1 MGIFDYKH
9 NKNDH
14 FKARAT
20 SSFSDTV
27 IEDFVDKN
35 NTITTIKNDFFDP
48 SLLESTL
55 SAVLSSKSFVLNPVV
70 DSELL
75 EAVSVFSDNIS
86 ETLPNFYG
94 YLKDNKNGKKT
105 VDSSVLLDAFAFLKS
120 IDPSNLSVDFLS
132 GQSQSISIEDGD
144 YFITPTAKIYKNRK
158 LVFDIEDPNTNGL
171 SNINFKNKI
180 IVFGSGIEIPFFV
193 FSEPDLKTENSFYS
207 FPGSNDVYATESM
220 ISDFV
225 SDFLFDELILKNPQ
239 IKNKNSH
246 SSVLDVSGAS
256 FDDLGFV
263 FNLGSAKNTI
273 NSFLL
278 NKANFDNHEEVSEF
292 ENCITGKIK
301 FMYLLLLLILGG
313 GKEGQQ
319 PIASKGSNAFND
331 NCERKAFNTW
341 HNVLWGADGKKGIP
355 ISILQILYT
364 VLSPFFGLN
373 IDKWDVRICLR
384 IKIFKKKIEKCWS
397 WTIFEGWCIC
407 GHLELA
413 ILGFQEKISEEIRK
427 MFFCKKVFL
436 KPSYLNVSISEK
448 QTEKTTKKPDLSEL
462 NSSELKQQVE
472 EHGNIIKV
480 INNY

>member
-14 FKARAT
+14 FKVRTT

-27 IEDFVDKN
+27 IEDLVDKKN
-35 NTITTIKNDFFDP
+35 IITTIKNDFFDP

-94 YLKDNKNGKKT
+94 YTKDNKNGKKA

-132 GQSQSISIEDGD
+132 GQPQSVSIEDGD
-144 YFITPTAKIYKNRK
+144 YLITPTAKIYKNGK
-158 LVFDIEDPNTNGL
+158 LVFDIEDPSTSGL

-207 FPGSNDVYATESM
+207 FPGSATESM

-239 IKNKNSH
+239 IKNKNLH
-246 SSVLDVSGAS
+246 SSVLYVPGVN
-256 FDDLGFV
+256 FDDFGFV

-292 ENCITGKIK
+292 ENCITGKIN

-313 GKEGQQ
+313 GKEGKQ
-319 PIASKGSNAFND
+319 PIAAKGSNAFNK
-331 NCERKAFNTW
+331 NCKRKAFNTW
-341 HNVLWGADGKKGIP
+341 HNLLWGADGKKGIP

-384 IKIFKKKIEKCWS
+384 IKIFKKRIEKCWS

-407 GHLELA
+407 GHFELA

>member
-14 FKARAT
+14 FKVRTT
-20 SSFSDTV
+20 STFSDSY
-27 IEDFVDKN
+27 IEESVDKI
-35 NTITTIKNDFFDP
+35 NTKTTIENNFFDP
-48 SLLESTL
+48 SLLEATL
-55 SAVLSSKSFVLNPVV
+55 SRILSSKSFVLNPTI

-94 YLKDNKNGKKT
+94 YIKDNKNGKKT
-105 VDSSVLLDAFAFLKS
+105 VDASVLLDAFAFLKS
-120 IDPSNLSVDFLS
+120 IDPSNLSADFS
-132 GQSQSISIEDGD
+132 NIQNQSISIEDGD
-144 YFITPTAKIYKNRK
+144 YLITPTAKIYKNGK
-158 LVFDIEDPNTNGL
+158 LIFDVEEPSASGL

-180 IVFGSGIEIPFFV
+180 IVFDSGVEIPFFI

-207 FPGSNDVYATESM
+207 FPGNNDGYA
-220 ISDFV
+220 
-225 SDFLFDELILKNPQ
+225 SDFLFDELVLKNPH
-239 IKNKNSH
+239 IKNKNLH
-246 SSVLDVSGAS
+246 SSVLDVSGTS
-256 FDDLGFV
+256 FDDFGFV
-263 FNLGSAKNTI
+263 FNLGSAKSTI

-278 NKANFDNHEEVSEF
+278 NKANFDNHDEVSEF
-292 ENCITGKIK
+292 ENCITGKIN
-301 FMYLLLLLILGG
+301 FMYLLLLLIIGG
-313 GKEGQQ
+313 GKEGKQ
-319 PIASKGSNAFND
+319 PIASKGSNAFNGE
-331 NCERKAFNTW
+331 CKRKAFNTW
-341 HNVLWGADGKKGIP
+341 HNVLWGVDGKKGIP

-364 VLSPFFGLN
+364 VLSPIFGLN
-373 IDKWDVRICLR
+373 IDKWVVRICLSIKFGKKR
-384 IKIFKKKIEKCWS
+384 IKKCWT

-413 ILGFQEKISEEIRK
+413 ILGFQEKVSEEIRK

-462 NSSELKQQVE
+462 DSSELKQQAE
-472 EHGNIIKV
+472 ENGNMIKV

>member
-9 NKNDH
+9 NKNDN
-14 FKARAT
+14 FKVRTT

-35 NTITTIKNDFFDP
+35 NTITTIKNDLFDP

-86 ETLPNFYG
+86 ATLPNFYG

-144 YFITPTAKIYKNRK
+144 YLITPTAKIYKNGK
-158 LVFDIEDPNTNGL
+158 LVFDIEDPNASGL

-180 IVFGSGIEIPFFV
+180 IVFLSGIEIPFFV
-193 FSEPDLKTENSFYS
+193 FSEPDLKIENSFYS
-207 FPGSNDVYATESM
+207 FPENNDGYATESQ

-239 IKNKNSH
+239 IKNKKLH
-246 SSVLDVSGAS
+246 SSVLDVSGVS

-292 ENCITGKIK
+292 ENCISGKIN
-301 FMYLLLLLILGG
+301 FMYLLLLVILGG
-313 GKEGQQ
+313 GKEGKQ
-319 PIASKGSNAFND
+319 PIAAKGSNAFNN

-341 HNVLWGADGKKGIP
+341 HNLLWGADGKKGIP
-355 ISILQILYT
+355 ISILQILYI
-364 VLSPFFGLN
+364 VLSPYFGFN

-397 WTIFEGWCIC
+397 WTIFKGWCMY

-448 QTEKTTKKPDLSEL
+448 QTEKTTNKPDLSEL

-472 EHGNIIKV
+472 EHGNMIKV

>member
-14 FKARAT
+14 FKVRTT
-20 SSFSDTV
+20 STFSDSK
-27 IEDFVDKN
+27 IEDSVDKI
-35 NTITTIKNDFFDP
+35 NTKTTIENDFFDP
-48 SLLESTL
+48 SLLESAL
-55 SAVLSSKSFVLNPVV
+55 SRILSSKSFVLNPAV

-86 ETLPNFYG
+86 EALPNFYG

-105 VDSSVLLDAFAFLKS
+105 VDSSVLLDAFAFLKN
-120 IDPSNLSVDFLS
+120 IDSSNLSSDFLNS
-132 GQSQSISIEDGD
+132 PNKSISIEDGD
-144 YFITPTAKIYKNRK
+144 YLITPTAKIYKNGK
-158 LVFDIEDPNTNGL
+158 LIFDIEDPNTSGL
-171 SNINFKNKI
+171 SNINFKNKV
-180 IVFGSGIEIPFFV
+180 IVFEAGIEIPFFV

-207 FPGSNDVYATESM
+207 FPGSNGDYVAESV

-225 SDFLFDELILKNPQ
+225 SDFLFDELVLKNPN
-239 IKNKNSH
+239 IKNKSSH
-246 SSVLDVSGAS
+246 SSVLDVSGTS
-256 FDDLGFV
+256 FDDFGFV
-263 FNLGSAKNTI
+263 FNLGAAKNTVS
-273 NSFLL
+273 SFLL
-278 NKANFDNHEEVSEF
+278 NKANFDNHDEITEL
-292 ENCITGKIK
+292 ENCMTGKIN
-301 FMYLLLLLILGG
+301 FMYLLLLVILGG
-313 GKEGQQ
+313 GKEGRQ
-319 PIASKGSNAFND
+319 PIASQGNNAFNK
-331 NCERKAFNTW
+331 NCKRKAFNTW
-341 HNVLWGADGKKGIP
+341 HNLLWGENGKKGIP
-355 ISILQILYT
+355 ISILQILYA
-364 VLSPFFGLN
+364 VYSPYFRFN
-373 IDKWDVRICLR
+373 IDKWVVRICLR
-384 IKIFKKKIEKCWS
+384 IKIFKKKIEKCWT

-462 NSSELKQQVE
+462 NSSELKQQVD

>member
-14 FKARAT
+14 FKVRTT

-132 GQSQSISIEDGD
+132 GQPQSISIEDGD

-193 FSEPDLKTENSFYS
+193 FSEPDLKIENSFYS

-292 ENCITGKIK
+292 ENCITGKIN

-319 PIASKGSNAFND
+319 PIAAKGSNAFNN

-341 HNVLWGADGKKGIP
+341 HNLLWGEDGKKGIP